1 MAQAVVELFGF
12 LFFFLS
18 AVSLAVPTKTRNK
31 EHAVVQKGHV
41 KRQSMRENLARRS
54 GSTRELDRAGSRSLL
69 RRKLELNQFNAFQEC
84 PRCGALDCHW
94 IKSIHKYRSNQD
106 HPYLIRECKY
116 CQLTWEQW

>member
-1 MAQAVVELFGF
+1 MAQTVTELLGL
-12 LFFFLS
+12 LFFSLS
-18 AVSLAVPTKTRNK
+18 TVSLAIFPETRNK
-31 EHAVVQKGHV
+31 EHAVVQKGRV

-94 IKSIHKYRSNQD
+94 IKSIHKYRSNQG